1 MMDPSRLLFAVG
13 QALSARALYAD
24 GHPARERTASVSYE
38 RLLELQQA
46 VPKPNFS
53 FLDGNVLL
61 GTQPVRELRGWE
73 WGQRFDDAGL
83 QRWELSTDVPRY
95 EWDAFLNT
103 LHLRLTTGIIN
114 TEEDV
119 RESAHPSIRFGVIG
133 VKGEG
138 GQFIKDELPVATLSI
153 SLREEHDAMDFIVE
167 HVERVGEV
175 QAAEAEAVVAS
186 LAVAMHGDSEI
197 ALPLIQLKE
206 YDQYTA
212 AHSINVSVLVMALAE
227 YLGLGPRD
235 VRAIGVA
242 GLMHDLGMS
251 KVPKDILSK
260 SGPLTPAEWAII
272 HQHPVYGAQLILKS
286 EPQLDLAAVVAFEH
300 HMLPNGGGYPAVHY
314 AREPH
319 FASQLVQVC
328 AVYDALRTRRFHR
341 DATPP
346 ELAIGHIEEQ
356 AGTNYPSEI
365 ALAFARM
372 MRQWERRIVRADDT
386 PIVRATPRGSVR
398 AVVPG
403 ATGVMN
409 GAAGVMPSAPI
420 VTTGS

>member
-1 MMDPSRLLFAVG
+1 MDPSRLLYAVG

-24 GHPARERTASVSYE
+24 GHPARERTATVSFE
-38 RLLELQQA
+38 RFLEVQRA
-46 VPKPNFS
+46 VAKPAFS

-61 GTQPVRELRGWE
+61 GAQPIRELRGWE
-73 WGQRFDDAGL
+73 WGQRFDDAGM
-83 QRWELSTDVPRY
+83 QRWEFADDVPRY

-103 LHLRLTTGIIN
+103 LHLRLTMGIVN

-138 GQFIKDELPVATLSI
+138 GQFIKDDLPVATLSI
-153 SLREEHDAMDFIVE
+153 SLREERDAMDFIVE
-167 HVERVGEV
+167 GVERVGEV

-227 YLGLGPRD
+227 FLGLSPRD

-242 GLMHDLGMS
+242 GLMHDLGMA
-251 KVPKDILSK
+251 KVPKAILAK
-260 SGPLTPAEWAII
+260 SGPLTPEEWHVIR
-272 HQHPVYGAQLILKS
+272 QHPVYGAQMILQS

-300 HMLPNGGGYPAVHY
+300 HMLPNGGGYPKVHY

-319 FASQLVQVC
+319 FASQLVQIC

-346 ELAIGHIEEQ
+346 ELAIEHIEER
-356 AGTNYPSEI
+356 AGTTYPSEI
-365 ALAFARM
+365 ALAFAKM

-386 PIVRATPRGSVR
+386 PIVRATPHGSVR

-409 GAAGVMPSAPI
+409 PAAGVMAGSA
-420 VTTGS
+420 TTSTGS